1 MKPTTIRVVLSHAVS
16 SQWQIRQID
25 VNNAFLN
32 GDLEENVYMQQPPG
46 FETNNPHLVCKLN
59 KAIYGLKQAPRA
71 WFQKLNTLHNLG
83 FNSTKSDVSLF
94 VKFSKNSSLFVLS
107 LCRWHNHHWVIFSAY
122 RFFDNHAKQRFFL
135 EGSRVTTLLS
145 GYWSFYYIIG

>member
-1 MKPTTIRVVLSHAVS
+1 VKLTTIRVVLSHAVS

-46 FETNNPHLVCKLN
+46 FETNNPHLVCKVN

-71 WFQKLNTLHNLG
+71 WFQKLSNTLHNLG
-83 FNSTKSDVSLF
+83 FNFTKSDVSLF
-94 VKFSKNSSLFVLS
+94 VKFSKNSSLLS
-107 LCRWHNHHWVIFSAY
+107 FRKTH
-122 RFFDNHAKQRFFL
+122 
-135 EGSRVTTLLS
+135 LLS
-145 GYWSFYYIIG
+145 I